1 MRAINKFNKSCEKL
15 LDLIY
20 PWHCC
25 ICGAQTCHK
34 GVCNQ
39 CDSYLPWS
47 ERLTQCSVCALPL
60 VTGVSQSLI
69 CGQCLKE
76 PPFYDR
82 LTAVFWYQS
91 PIDDL
96 ITEYK
101 YFNHWQHAR
110 TLIEL
115 TQDSFARYCVSTNS
129 LIVPVPSHAAR
140 VKQRGFNAVYELI
153 KLFKQKNNFD
163 YDDKLVTR
171 IKDTDTQ
178 TGKSKLQRRQNVRY
192 AFKVNKV
199 IQIDHITLLD
209 EVVTT
214 GATVNELS
222 RCLKKAG
229 VKKISIWAIA
239 RTKDNKNYKG
249 SQ

>member
-1 MRAINKFNKSCEKL
+1 MRAINKFNKFFEKL

-20 PWHCC
+20 PWYCC
-25 ICGAQTCHK
+25 VCGAQTCHK
-34 GVCNQ
+34 GVCDQ
-39 CDSYLPWS
+39 CESYLPWS
-47 ERLTQCSVCALPL
+47 EQVTQCDVCALPL
-60 VTGVSQSLI
+60 VTEVSQSLI
-69 CGQCLKE
+69 CGQCLKY
-76 PPFYDR
+76 PPFYDCLR
-82 LTAVFWYQS
+82 AVFWYRP

-101 YFNHWQHAR
+101 YSNRWQHAR

-115 TQDSFARYCVSTNS
+115 SQDSFARYCVNSNS
-129 LIVPVPSHAAR
+129 LIVPVPSHPMR

-153 KLFKQKNNFD
+153 KLFKQKHTFE

-171 IKDTDTQ
+171 IKNTDTQ
-178 TGKSKLQRRQNVRY
+178 TGKSKSQRRQNVRY
-192 AFKVNKV
+192 AFAVNKV
-199 IQIDHITLLD
+199 IQINHITLLD

-229 VKKISIWAIA
+229 VKKVSVWAIA
-239 RTKDNKNYKG
+239 RTRDNRKL
-249 SQ
+249 